1 MRMIQPME
9 ELVAR
14 ANRTIL
20 ETHWL
25 RQEGRSLRREA
36 AVLAG
41 KLGET
46 IMRGYKAAEKTP
58 GFLPTDPTSPEV
70 RRLESR
76 NPGV

>member
-1 MRMIQPME
+1 MIRPME

-14 ANRTIL
+14 ANQTIL
-20 ETHWL
+20 ETHRL
-25 RQEGRSLRREA
+25 RQEGRSLRLEA

-58 GFLPTDPTSPEV
+58 RSPPANPASPKV
-70 RRLESR
+70 RRPESR
-76 NPGV
+76 NQGV